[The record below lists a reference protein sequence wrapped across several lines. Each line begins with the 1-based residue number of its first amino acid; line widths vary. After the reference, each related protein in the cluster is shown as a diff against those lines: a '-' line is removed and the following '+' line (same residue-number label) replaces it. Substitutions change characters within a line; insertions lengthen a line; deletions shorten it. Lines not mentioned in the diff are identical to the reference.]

1 MTGTT
6 AVSPEAPH
14 EWTRLVRGWHA
25 AFWIM
30 MGLAFLWL
38 LISSQVTGGRRLLG
52 LATVSVLVVAY
63 VLLLQRSPAGVSP
76 RVAFWRWGGY
86 LTIAVVAAGVACGID
101 PTLGMLLFVV
111 YSQVWMFTPDVRT
124 GAGFATALTV
134 SALLGFMSHEGFSL
148 SGLRD
153 LGPPMAISL
162 LFSLLLGVWI
172 SRIIDQSRDRAELI
186 AQLEAARAQLGEADH
201 ARGVMAERE
210 RLAQEIHD
218 TLAQG
223 YISIVMLAQAASAGL
238 TKDPQQAADRL
249 AMIEEVARVNLA
261 EARAL
266 VAAFSPVDLEGSTL
280 PDALRRLTDRFAAQ
294 TGLRLDVELADAAAH
309 LDRDQEVV
317 LLRAVQEALTNVQ
330 RHAGARR
337 VVVRLLADAGGVRVE
352 VGDDGVG
359 FAVGTAGVGY
369 GLAGMR
375 GRVAQVG
382 GELDVDSSV
391 GGGTRVVVRLPVAQE
406 AS

>member
-1 MTGTT
+1 MTGTAGQPT
-6 AVSPEAPH
+6 APH
-14 EWTRLVRGWHA
+14 EWTTLVRGWHA
-25 AFWIM
+25 AFWVM
-30 MGLAFLWL
+30 MGLAYVWL
-38 LISSQVTGGRRLLG
+38 AVSSQLAGPRRLLG
-52 LATVSVLVVAY
+52 LVTVTVLVGAY
-63 VLLLQRSPAGVSP
+63 VLLLQRSPGGSSP
-76 RVAFWRWGGY
+76 RTAPWRWGGY
-86 LTIAVVAAGVACGID
+86 LTVAVVAAGLACGVD
-101 PTLGMLLFVV
+101 PALGMLLLVV

-124 GAGFATALTV
+124 GALFATALTV
-134 SALLGFMSHEGFSL
+134 SALLGFLSHEGFSL
-148 SGLRD
+148 AGLRD

-238 TKDPQQAADRL
+238 AKDRARVADRL

-294 TGLRLDVELADAAAH
+294 TGLTLDVDLAEGVAQ
-309 LDRDQEVV
+309 LGPDQQVV

-330 RHAGARR
+330 RHAAACR
-337 VVVRLLADAGGVRVE
+337 VVVRLVVDAAGVQVE

-359 FAVGTAGVGY
+359 FAAEASDGY

-382 GELDVDSSV
+382 GELDVDTSV
-391 GGGTRVVVRLPVAQE
+391 GGGTRVVVRLPLVPE
-406 AS
+406 AR

>member
-1 MTGTT
+1 MSES
-6 AVSPEAPH
+6 AH

-25 AFWIM
+25 AFWVM
-30 MGLAFLWL
+30 MGLAYLWL
-38 LISSQVTGGRRLLG
+38 VISSEVSGTRRWVG
-52 LATVSVLVVAY
+52 LATVTVLVLAY
-63 VLLLQRSPAGVSP
+63 LLLMQRTPGGSSP
-76 RVAFWRWGGY
+76 RRTTWRWAGY
-86 LTIAVVAAGVACGID
+86 LVVAVVAAGVACAVD

-111 YSQVWMFTPDVRT
+111 YSQVWMFTPTVRI
-124 GAGFATALTV
+124 GAAFAVALTV
-134 SALLGFMSHEGFSL
+134 SALLGFLSHGGFSL
-148 SGLRD
+148 AGLRD

-186 AQLEAARAQLGEADH
+186 AQLEAARAQLGAADH

-238 TKDPQQAADRL
+238 TKDPGRAADRL
-249 AMIEEVARVNLA
+249 DLIEEVARVNLA

-266 VAAFSPVDLEGSTL
+266 VAAFSPVDLEGSSL
-280 PDALRRLTDRFAAQ
+280 PDALRRLTQRFAAQ
-294 TGLRLDVELADAAAH
+294 TGLVLDVDLADGVAQ
-309 LDRDQEVV
+309 LGRDQEVV

-337 VVVRLLADAGGVRVE
+337 VVVRLVVDAEGVRVE
-352 VGDDGVG
+352 VKDDGVG
-359 FAVGTAGVGY
+359 FAAHAAGDGY

-391 GGGTRVVVRLPVAQE
+391 GAGTRVVVRLPVAQV
-406 AS
+406 AP